1 MRQLLS
7 FVIPCYRSADTL
19 EAVVDAVAVTVAADG
34 RCDFEVV
41 LVNDNPPDSTW
52 RLIERLAEERP
63 YVKGACMVRN
73 FGQHAALMAGLS
85 LSAGDVVVLLDDDG
99 QTPPGEAF
107 KLVDALTDDVDAVY
121 ADYPAAHKFAN
132 VFRRLGSA
140 AADLMACALINK
152 PKGLYL
158 SSFIAL
164 RRRVVDDILRYT
176 GPYPYVDGLVLRSSG
191 KVVNVMTE
199 HRERASGSSGYS
211 MKKLLSLWLNG
222 FTAFSV
228 KPLRVATVTGTLFAL
243 AGIVVAVVLA
253 VRKIA
258 APDAVMPGWSSLIV
272 LMLFVGGV
280 TIAMLGLVG
289 EYVGRIYLSLNAAPQ
304 YLVREL
310 VGMRRAVRGSQVLRE
325 AADAEGAGP
334 GGEVRR

>member
-1 MRQLLS
+1 M
-7 FVIPCYRSADTL
+7 
-19 EAVVDAVAVTVAADG
+19 
-34 RCDFEVV
+34 
-41 LVNDNPPDSTW
+41 
-52 RLIERLAEERP
+52 
-63 YVKGACMVRN
+63 
-73 FGQHAALMAGLS
+73 
-85 LSAGDVVVLLDDDG
+85 
-99 QTPPGEAF
+99 
-107 KLVDALTDDVDAVY
+107 
-121 ADYPAAHKFAN
+121 
-132 VFRRLGSA
+132 
-140 AADLMACALINK
+140 
-152 PKGLYL
+152 
-158 SSFIAL
+158 
-164 RRRVVDDILRYT
+164 
-176 GPYPYVDGLVLRSSG
+176 LRSSG
-191 KVVNVMTE
+191 TVVNVMTE

-272 LMLFVGGV
+272 LMLFVGGI